1 MEIRDLIQDLIDII
15 LLNKVTPDVKIR
27 IGKKEFDIA
36 KVDYD
41 RETQEAYIEVE

>member
-1 MEIRDLIQDLIDII
+1 MEIRDLIQDLIDLIFANYII
-15 LLNKVTPDVKIR
+15 GDVKIR

-41 RETQEAYIEVE
+41 RETREVYIEVE

>member
-1 MEIRDLIQDLIDII
+1 MEIRDLIQNLIDLIFV
-15 LLNKVTPDVKIR
+15 NKVIWDVKIR

-41 RETQEAYIEVE
+41 METQEVYIEVE